1 MLGGPAR
8 WAWAVVGAFA
18 GFYVGLGWLGQ
29 LSRTYPLPL
38 SAVAATGLL
47 VGMVV
52 VAALCG
58 YVLGPVLNRLAL
70 LAWRRGMERVVAL
83 PGVDVLAGSMGAVFG
98 LVAALLLHP
107 ALAPLGWP
115 VQAVV
120 SVALG
125 LLGWTVFVHKR
136 ADWRRLWRA
145 EPAVAAAPPEQE
157 DAAAP
162 APGRAAAVDG
172 RPKVLDTSAIVD
184 GRVTELY
191 RTGFLEGP
199 VVVPNCVLDE
209 LRHIADSAD
218 ELRRQRGRHGLEVLA
233 MLQKELGA
241 PVRFEARD
249 PDPTAEVDAKL
260 VRLARELGGHV
271 VTTDFNLNKVAE
283 LQGVSVLNVNALASA
298 LRPRYLPGEEM
309 TVRVVSPGKMPGQG
323 LAYLEDGTMVVVD
336 GGRRL
341 IGGDVNIVV
350 TSSVQ
355 TAQGR
360 MIFGRP
366 NQPAQ
371 VNGS

>member
-1 MLGGPAR
+1 MVGGPAR

-18 GFYVGLGWLGQ
+18 GFDVGLGWLGQ

-38 SAVAATGLL
+38 SASAATGLL
-47 VGMVV
+47 SGIVL
-52 VAALCG
+52 AAAVCG
-58 YVLGPVLNRLAL
+58 FSLGPSLSRLARTG
-70 LAWRRGMERVVAL
+70 WQVGVERLVAL
-83 PGVDVLAGSMGAVFG
+83 PGVDVLAGSIGVVFG

-107 ALAPLGWP
+107 ALAPLGWL
-115 VQAVV
+115 VEALV
-120 SVALG
+120 SVALAI
-125 LLGWTVFVHKR
+125 LGWTVFVHKR
-136 ADWRRLWRA
+136 ADWRRLWRP
-145 EPAVAAAPPEQE
+145 EPAVTMAPPVA
-157 DAAAP
+157 DAGAP
-162 APGRAAAVDG
+162 GPGRASAGDG

-184 GRVTELY
+184 GRIAELY

-199 VVVPNCVLDE
+199 VVVPTCVLDE

-233 MLQKELGA
+233 TLQKELGA
-241 PVRFEARD
+241 PVRFEAHD

-260 VRLARELGGHV
+260 VRLAHELGGHV

-298 LRPRYLPGEEM
+298 LRPRYLPGEDM
-309 TVRVVSPGKMPGQG
+309 TVRVVSAGKMPGQG

-341 IGGDVNIVV
+341 IGVDVAIVV

-366 NQPAQ
+366 NQPAPVQ
-371 VNGS
+371 GS